1 MKSAELKIIAVK
13 AGRLFYLKLTGIFDF
28 ILYQLRIPVTGTTAL
43 NLKDKKLVVFVG
55 EFLAPRIPR
64 MAKWLKRADPSFATL
79 LLCHKSGFVEKFS
92 NDSFD
97 QTILFRNEWHLR
109 RIIRQLPSV
118 YIVHG
123 FAPKS
128 YFPNIARKMAKCPY
142 VHDMQDVYSIYYGLN
157 PTLNWLKKELPHEKE
172 CLEKANGIVAHSLEP
187 NAAYGLF
194 KTKQKPKTLFFP
206 LYCDD
211 DVFQQNNKTLDPD
224 NIHLVYAGGVAG
236 SHRNPKQYGNI
247 QFHNLIKMLSDQKI
261 HFHIYPSPSN
271 IKADYEEYEKIA
283 KSNSYFHFHNS
294 VSQQQLSKELSQYDF
309 GIHTGFVNEG
319 EHKQSQ
325 LKYKY
330 CTTLKLFNFIEAGI
344 PVIISDNLTYQSW
357 LIDRY
362 SIGIT
367 IKKDDLLVLK
377 RLVIT
382 YNYSELKQNLISS
395 RKSLSLKKNSERLL
409 NFYKTLHT

>member
-1 MKSAELKIIAVK
+1 MNPANLKIIAIKVW
-13 AGRLFYLKLTGIFDF
+13 RLFYLKVTGIVDL
-28 ILYQLRIPVTGTTAL
+28 ILFQLRIPTRNISGIDP
-43 NLKDKKLVVFVG
+43 NDKKLVIFVG

-64 MAKWLKRADPSFATL
+64 MSKWLKRVDSSFATL

-294 VSQQQLSKELSQYDF
+294 VSQQQLAKELSQYDF

>member
-1 MKSAELKIIAVK
+1 MNSTKLRIIAIK
-13 AGRLFYLKLTGIFDF
+13 AWRLFYLRFTAIFDF
-28 ILYQLRIPVTGTTAL
+28 IFYRLRIPAVNISGIH
-43 NLKDKKLVVFVG
+43 LKDKKLVVFVG

-64 MAKWLKRADPSFATL
+64 MAKWLKRADSSFVAL
-79 LLCHKSGFVEKFS
+79 LLCHRSGYVEKFS

-109 RIIRQLPSV
+109 RIIRQLPSI
-118 YIVHG
+118 YIIHG

-128 YFPNIARKMAKCPY
+128 FFPDIARKMAKCPY

-172 CLEKANGIVAHSLEP
+172 CLEKADGIVAHSLEP

-211 DVFQQNNKTLDPD
+211 DVFQQNNKILDPD
-224 NIHLVYAGGVAG
+224 NMHLVYAGGVAG

-247 QFHNLIKMLSDQKI
+247 QFHNLIKTLSEQKI

-283 KSNSYFHFHNS
+283 KGNSYFHFHNPLGQE
-294 VSQQQLSKELSQYDF
+294 VLAKELSKYHF
-309 GIHTGFVNEG
+309 GILPFFKELS
-319 EHKQSQ
+319 EQSLDK
-325 LKYKY
+325 LKYA
-330 CTTLKLFNFIEAGI
+330 TTLKLFNYIEAGI
-344 PVIISDNLTYQSW
+344 PLIVSGDLDYQSW
-357 LIDRY
+357 LVNRY
-362 SIGIT
+362 QIGCIIQKDALPDLKNILRKT
-367 IKKDDLLVLK
+367 SYNKLVINLNYAKTRLSIKKNVT
-377 RLVIT
+377 RI
-382 YNYSELKQNLISS
+382 IS
-395 RKSLSLKKNSERLL
+395 
-409 NFYKTLHT
+409 FYQSFY